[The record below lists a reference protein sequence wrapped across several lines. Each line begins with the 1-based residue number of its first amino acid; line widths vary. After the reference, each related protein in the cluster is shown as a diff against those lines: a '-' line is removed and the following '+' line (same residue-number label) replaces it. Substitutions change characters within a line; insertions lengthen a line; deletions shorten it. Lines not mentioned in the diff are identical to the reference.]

1 MEVARLHR
9 SGRSSR
15 VQALAAAL
23 ALILAPAP
31 LFGGTAAAAAEGA
44 ELIGNAAPDW
54 QGLVWLE
61 PEPRHLADLRGKVV
75 LLRWWTDTC
84 PFCAR
89 SAPALVE
96 LHERYADR
104 GLVVVGALHPK
115 PLGRSI
121 TPEQA
126 RAAAERLGF
135 EFPIALDPDWTVL
148 HRYWLGGHRRR
159 ATSASFLI
167 DRRGVIRYVH
177 PGPAFHR
184 EVFDGDEG
192 PSSDLIALQRAI
204 ERLLEEP
211 P

>member
-1 MEVARLHR
+1 MSRR
-9 SGRSSR
+9 TCRSSR
-15 VQALAAAL
+15 VQALAVAL
-23 ALILAPAP
+23 ALILALAR
-31 LFGGTAAAAAEGA
+31 LFGGTAAAASDGA
-44 ELIGNAAPDW
+44 ELVGTAAPDW
-54 QGLVWLE
+54 EGLVWLE
-61 PEPRHLADLRGKVV
+61 PEPRRLADLRGKVV

-115 PLGRSI
+115 PLGRPI

-135 EFPIALDPDWTVL
+135 DFPIALDRDWTVL
-148 HRYWLGGHRRR
+148 NRYWLHGHRRR

-167 DRRGVIRYVH
+167 DRRGVIRHVH
-177 PGPAFHR
+177 PGPGFHW
-184 EVFDGDEG
+184 EVLDGDEG
-192 PSSDLIALQRAI
+192 PRGDLIALQQAI
-204 ERLLEEP
+204 ERLLEESR
-211 P
+211 